1 MTPPEKARFSQL
13 AIDKIAEVAIASQL
27 KQVEKLKVHI
37 DTALNKLARGKIDSI
52 NININGL
59 LIQPYLILEELQLKI
74 NSVTVKPRSAILGK
88 IKLVHPA
95 VGTIYFVFNQ
105 DDLTRAFNCES
116 FLANIHQIGKTI
128 AINLQQ
134 VKCALLADGKISLRS
149 ELILSNTEQ
158 ARIAFTVVPQIS
170 NDGRKIYLQDV
181 HYLEGEALAP
191 ELTAALL
198 LQVSELLSLRMFER
212 KGMLL
217 RIQQVDVTAGK
228 LILQADTYIEQFP
241 TA

>member
-1 MTPPEKARFSQL
+1 MAPPEKPRFSQQ
-13 AIDKIAEVAIASQL
+13 AINKIAEVAIARQL
-27 KQVEKLKVHI
+27 NQVEKLKVQI
-37 DTALNKLARGKIDSI
+37 DTDLNKLARGKIDSI

-59 LIQPYLILEELQLKI
+59 LMQPSLILEELQLKI

-88 IKLVHPA
+88 IKLVHPS
-95 VGTIYFVFNQ
+95 VGTIYCVFNQ
-105 DDLTRAFNCES
+105 DDLTRAFNGES
-116 FLANIHQIGKTI
+116 FLANIHQVGKRI

-134 VKCALLADGKISLRS
+134 VKCDLLADGKISLS
-149 ELILSNTEQ
+149 SKLILSNTEQ
-158 ARIAFTVVPQIS
+158 AEIAFTTVPQIS
-170 NDGRKIYLQDV
+170 NDGREIYLQDV

-212 KGMLL
+212 KGMSL

-228 LILQADTYIEQFP
+228 LTLQADTYIEQFP

>member
-74 NSVTVKPRSAILGK
+74 NSVTVKPRSATLGK

-212 KGMLL
+212 KGMSL

-228 LILQADTYIEQFP
+228 LTLQADTYIEQFP